1 MSAPDHT
8 AEEGADGRVV
18 VKVGR
23 DVAGYVSPD
32 PEHLG
37 LWMVEGADGQ
47 FMGRMSSKEE
57 AAAFLATWFDAEEQ
71 DWS

>member
-1 MSAPDHT
+1 MSAPDHI

-32 PEHLG
+32 VEHPG
-37 LWMVEGADGQ
+37 LWLVEWADGQ

-57 AAAFLATWFDAEEQ
+57 AAAFLATWFEAVEQ
-71 DWS
+71 E

>member
-1 MSAPDHT
+1 MSAPDHIT
-8 AEEGADGRVV
+8 EEGADGRVV

-32 PEHLG
+32 VAHPG

-57 AAAFLATWFDAEEQ
+57 AAAFLATWFGAEEQ
-71 DWS
+71 E

>member
-1 MSAPDHT
+1 VSAPDHF
-8 AEEGADGRVV
+8 AEEGDDGRVV

-32 PEHLG
+32 FEHPG

-47 FMGRMSSKEE
+47 FMGRMRSKEE
-57 AAAFLATWFDAEEQ
+57 AAAFLATWFGAEEL
-71 DWS
+71 D

>member
-1 MSAPDHT
+1 MSAPNHI
-8 AEEGADGRVV
+8 AEEGADGRMV
-18 VKVGR
+18 VKAGR

-32 PEHLG
+32 LEHLG

-57 AAAFLATWFDAEEQ
+57 AAAFLATWFGAEEQ
-71 DWS
+71 E